1 MNAKSSISILCS
13 TVLSAAMLTGCTTT
27 ETSVADGQSV
37 KTIMAAQ
44 VNDAEATARH
54 GTTAPRGTDPEVSN
68 TTVNSVR
75 SRSRE
80 GASRP
85 GLFDLLL
92 GGMGRN

>member
-80 GASRP
+80 GTSRP

>member
-27 ETSVADGQSV
+27 QTSVADGQSV

>member
-1 MNAKSSISILCS
+1 MNAIKSTFILHAVAFC
-13 TVLSAAMLTGCTTT
+13 TLSLSGCATT
-27 ETSVADGQSV
+27 ESPVADGQSL
-37 KTIMAAQ
+37 KTILAAQ

-54 GTTAPRGTDPEVSN
+54 GTTAPRGTDAEVAN
-68 TTVNSVR
+68 TTVNNVR

-85 GLFDLLL
+85 GLMELLL

>member
-1 MNAKSSISILCS
+1 MNSKSSISILCS

>member
-37 KTIMAAQ
+37 KTIIAAQ

>member
-1 MNAKSSISILCS
+1 MNAESRIVILCS
-13 TVLSAAMLTGCTTT
+13 IALSAVTLTGCTTT
-27 ETSVADGQSV
+27 ETTVADGQSV

-44 VNDAEATARH
+44 VNDAEATTRN
-54 GTTAPRGTDPEVSN
+54 GTTAPRGTDAEVSN

-85 GLFDLLL
+85 GLMDLLL

>member
-1 MNAKSSISILCS
+1 
-13 TVLSAAMLTGCTTT
+13 MLTGCTTT

>member
-54 GTTAPRGTDPEVSN
+54 GTTAPRGTDSEVSN

>member
-13 TVLSAAMLTGCTTT
+13 TVLSAAMLAGCTTT